1 MRHSSLKAHVILS
14 LCLSFNGRLVADD
27 SATDTPSDDI
37 QDVSDLVNDMDHYE
51 PPPPA
56 GEQNSAKDMWVRA
69 HALHVRAEPRYES
82 SVTGYLRHGVKV
94 TIETPGTWS
103 KIGPK
108 GWVNTYWLKETADE

>member
-1 MRHSSLKAHVILS
+1 MPFSSLKALAFL
-14 LCLSFNGRLVADD
+14 LCLSLSGRLAADE
-27 SATDTPSDDI
+27 SATDATSDDA

-51 PPPPA
+51 APPSPGA
-56 GEQNSAKDMWVRA
+56 QSNGKNMWVRA

-82 SVTGYLRHGVKV
+82 AVTGYLRHGAKV

-108 GWVNTYWLKETADE
+108 GWVKTSWLEAMHDE